1 MATNKHAAIRYQ
13 ALDRCFSN
21 YGRKFFIEDLIKA
34 CNNAIFEYAGIE
46 DGVKR
51 RQVFDDITYME
62 SEQGWSI
69 PLDRN
74 KDGRRVYY
82 RYSDRGFSINKQGIS
97 QYEVEQLR
105 DTLAILSRFKGL
117 PQFEWIEEVQI
128 RLENSF
134 KLKKSIKAVVGFEG
148 NPYLKGLAFF
158 SDLLNA
164 IQNER
169 VLYIKYKGFR
179 QDKESLI
186 KISPWYLKQYNNR
199 WFLFGFNNEYQTISN
214 MALDRI
220 ISFEESIDHFAVNEE
235 TDFDEYFDD
244 VIGVTVKEDAP
255 IERIVLKITA
265 DVWPYIES
273 KPLHPS
279 QKVRV
284 RDGSYVEVEL
294 RLKINHE
301 LISTLFSYLDS
312 IEVLEPESLRD
323 RFRVITENIH
333 KKNY

>member
-1 MATNKHAAIRYQ
+1 
-13 ALDRCFSN
+13 
-21 YGRKFFIEDLIKA
+21 
-34 CNNAIFEYAGIE
+34 
-46 DGVKR
+46 
-51 RQVFDDITYME
+51 
-62 SEQGWSI
+62 
-69 PLDRN
+69 
-74 KDGRRVYY
+74 
-82 RYSDRGFSINKQGIS
+82 
-97 QYEVEQLR
+97 
-105 DTLAILSRFKGL
+105 
-117 PQFEWIEEVQI
+117 VQI
-128 RLENSF
+128 RRENSF